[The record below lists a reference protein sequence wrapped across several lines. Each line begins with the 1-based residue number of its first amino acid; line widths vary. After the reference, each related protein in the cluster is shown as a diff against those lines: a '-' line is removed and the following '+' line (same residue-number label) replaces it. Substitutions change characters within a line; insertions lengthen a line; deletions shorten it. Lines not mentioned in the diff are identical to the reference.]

1 MATEPKSAER
11 SRRLRE
17 AGLDPGLLDE
27 RPALR
32 DDCVRAARRLVHAGR
47 RVIGLL
53 PSSDRVAVPPIGV
66 QLGLALADLSGATVA
81 FVDANLRWPALPRAV
96 VDAADGSLSDLATAE
111 SSAAFAI
118 RWLRGSLALVVAP
131 RNSAP
136 NSAGVLELGRV
147 LAEGAELFGSML
159 VDLTGLK
166 RLGEHLDAI
175 ALVDGVVVIA
185 RAGETTENEL
195 LRLGHELPVEKN
207 LGVLLVGA

>member
-1 MATEPKSAER
+1 MTKPDA
-11 SRRLRE
+11 RLRE
-17 AGLDPGLLDE
+17 AGLDPALLDE

-32 DDCVRAARRLVHAGR
+32 DECARAARRLVHAGR

-81 FVDANLRWPALPRAV
+81 FVDTNQRWPALDGAV
-96 VDAADGSLSDLATAE
+96 VADARQEGD
-111 SSAAFAI
+111 AFAT

-131 RNSAP
+131 QGRHS
-136 NSAGVLELGRV
+136 STGVLELGRV
-147 LAEGAELFGSML
+147 LRDGAELFGCVL

-175 ALVDGVVVIA
+175 ALVDGVVIVA
-185 RAGETTENEL
+185 RAGETTEGEL
-195 LRLGHELPVEKN
+195 LRLRHELPAEKN
-207 LGVLLVGA
+207 LGVLLIGA